1 MSKDGSMSDTS
12 PPPLTVSQT
21 ETATHIVLDDGKANA
36 MSPPMLAALNE
47 ALDTAEAGKKVVV
60 LSGRPGVFSAG
71 FDLKVLGAGGEAATA
86 MLQAGFALL
95 HRLASFPTPIIAV
108 CTGHGLALGSFLL
121 LATDYRIGTA
131 GNFKI
136 GANEVAI
143 GMTMPFA
150 ALELLNARIN
160 PGSMHRAVTLAEV
173 FTPEGAQQA
182 GFIDEVVDASSL
194 TERAEAVAA
203 SLAKL
208 DMAAHHATK
217 LRLRHNMLAAMLS
230 GTQREFPRR

>member
-1 MSKDGSMSDTS
+1 MSDT
-12 PPPLTVSQT
+12 PPPLTVTHT
-21 ETATHIVLDDGKANA
+21 ESATHIVLDDGKANA
-36 MSPPMLAALNE
+36 MSPRMLAALNE
-47 ALDTAEAGKKVVV
+47 ALDAAEAAKKVVV
-60 LSGRPGVFSAG
+60 LTGRPGVFSAG
-71 FDLKVLGAGGEAATA
+71 FDLKVLNAGGADATA

-95 HRLASFPTPIIAV
+95 HRLASFPTPIVAV
-108 CTGHGLALGSFLL
+108 CTGHGLALGSFIL

-150 ALELLNARIN
+150 ALELLTARIN
-160 PGSMHRAVTLAEV
+160 PAAMHRAVTLAEV
-173 FTPEGAQQA
+173 FTPEGAQHA
-182 GFIDEVVDASSL
+182 GFLDEVVDADGL
-194 TERAEAVAA
+194 AERAEAVAA

-208 DMAAHHATK
+208 DMAAHHSTK

-230 GTQREFPRR
+230 GTEREFPRSS